1 MLKGVDRR
9 LRALEG
15 SQRATKGA
23 EFAQLMAMASSGQ
36 LDTAEA
42 LARLSDEQLWWLVA
56 QEPIALPPD
65 EQLDQWLRE
74 AASSDGQG

>member
-1 MLKGVDRR
+1 MKDVDRR

-23 EFAQLMAMASSGQ
+23 EFDHLMALARAGR
-36 LDTAEA
+36 LDGAD

-65 EQLDQWLRE
+65 EQLERKLRE
-74 AASSDGQG
+74 ATSEQG

>member
-1 MLKGVDRR
+1 MLKGVNRR
-9 LRALEG
+9 IRALEG

-23 EFAQLMAMASSGQ
+23 EFDHLMALARAGR
-36 LDTAEA
+36 LDGAD

-74 AASSDGQG
+74 AANSDGQG

>member
-9 LRALEG
+9 IRALAG

-23 EFAQLMAMASSGQ
+23 EFDHLMALARAGR
-36 LDTAEA
+36 LDGAD

-65 EQLDQWLRE
+65 EQLERKLRE
-74 AASSDGQG
+74 VTSEQG

>member
-9 LRALEG
+9 IRALEG

-23 EFAQLMAMASSGQ
+23 EFDHLMALARAGR
-36 LDTAEA
+36 LDGAD

-65 EQLDQWLRE
+65 EQLERKLRAVTSE
-74 AASSDGQG
+74 QG

>member
-1 MLKGVDRR
+1 MKGVDRR

-23 EFAQLMAMASSGQ
+23 GFDRLMALARTGQ
-36 LDTAEA
+36 LDTTD

-56 QEPIALPPD
+56 QEPVALPPD

-74 AASSDGQG
+74 AASSGGQG

>member
-23 EFAQLMAMASSGQ
+23 EFDQLMALARAGR
-36 LDTAEA
+36 LDEA
-42 LARLSDEQLWWLVA
+42 DLARLTDEQLWWLVA

-65 EQLDQWLRE
+65 EQLERKLRE
-74 AASSDGQG
+74 VTSEQG

>member
-1 MLKGVDRR
+1 MKDVDRR

-15 SQRATKGA
+15 KQRATKGA

-74 AASSDGQG
+74 AANSDGQG

>member
-1 MLKGVDRR
+1 MLKDVDRR

-23 EFAQLMAMASSGQ
+23 EFDHLMGLARAGR
-36 LDTAEA
+36 LDGAD

-56 QEPIALPPD
+56 QEPIPLPPSD
-65 EQLDQWLRE
+65 QLEHILRE
-74 AASSDGQG
+74 MNDNG

>member
-23 EFAQLMAMASSGQ
+23 EFDRLMALARTGQ
-36 LDTAEA
+36 LDTTD

-56 QEPIALPPD
+56 QEPVALPPD

-74 AASSDGQG
+74 AASSGGQG

>member
-1 MLKGVDRR
+1 MLKDVDRR

-15 SQRATKGA
+15 NQRATKGA

-36 LDTAEA
+36 LDTAD

-65 EQLDQWLRE
+65 EQLAQWLRE